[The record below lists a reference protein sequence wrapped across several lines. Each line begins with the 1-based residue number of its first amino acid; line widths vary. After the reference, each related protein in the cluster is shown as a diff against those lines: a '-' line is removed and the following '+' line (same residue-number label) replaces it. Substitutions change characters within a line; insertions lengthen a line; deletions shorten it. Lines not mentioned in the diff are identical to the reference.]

1 MAKEKS
7 KYKQVIDCFLSA
19 IKLYFKYLDRFLK
32 YLSFPIL
39 GQLIGLFLIFSVAYF
54 YTVNLPDLMIKNPVF
69 NNLLVATSVL
79 ILLVILPFLIF
90 AKAFY
95 DYLVAMASLNS
106 MALNL
111 TMKGKGRAKDF
122 DPKMHDELI
131 RRKIFNYLGL
141 LIVISVVSIVAVIP
155 IFWIPAIVFFIYAS
169 LCIQVFT
176 LEERLSPYMAIK
188 RSFTLIK
195 HNFWATS
202 ILLGLLFLFT
212 YIFLPNLIVWAI
224 DKVDGIY
231 YLTSPFESYVKL
243 LPIDIFNQTLTSFN
257 VPFELEPYEVSRFIV
272 TTVISTVI
280 IAYTL
285 PIRCAAL
292 SLWYKYLD
300 DGIIEENRKQNNVDG
315 RKVVKKI
322 MKTPKKQQNKEKED
336 DI

>member
-7 KYKQVIDCFLSA
+7 KYTEALNCFLNG

-32 YLSFPIL
+32 YLSFPVL

-54 YTVNLPDLMIKNPVF
+54 YTVNLPELMSKYPIF
-69 NNLLVATSVL
+69 NNLLVTTSIL
-79 ILLVILPFLIF
+79 ILLVVVPFLIF
-90 AKAFY
+90 TKAFF

-111 TMKGKGRAKDF
+111 SLKGKGRAKDF
-122 DPKMHDELI
+122 DPKAHDELV

-141 LIVISVVSIVAVIP
+141 LIVLSVISIVAVIP
-155 IFWIPAIVFFIYAS
+155 IFWIPALVFFVYAS

-176 LEERLSPYMAIK
+176 LEERLSPYLAIK
-188 RSFTLIK
+188 RSFTLVK
-195 HNFWATS
+195 HNFWATI

-243 LPIDIFNQTLTSFN
+243 LPIDLFNLTLKSFN
-257 VPFELEPYEVSRFIV
+257 VPFDLESYEISRFIV
-272 TTVISTVI
+272 TTVISTLI
-280 IAYTL
+280 ISLTL
-285 PIRCAAL
+285 PIRCAA
-292 SLWYKYLD
+292 STLWYKYLD

-315 RKVVKKI
+315 RKVLKKV

-336 DI
+336 DA

>member
-7 KYKQVIDCFLSA
+7 KYAQVMDCFFSG

-39 GQLIGLFLIFSVAYF
+39 GQLLGLFLIFSVAYF
-54 YTVNLPDLMIKNPVF
+54 YTVNLPDLMVKYPVF
-69 NNLLVATSVL
+69 NNLLVTTSIL
-79 ILLVILPFLIF
+79 ILLVIVPFLIF
-90 AKAFY
+90 TKAFY
-95 DYLVAMASLNS
+95 DYLIAIASLNS

-141 LIVISVVSIVAVIP
+141 LIVLSVIGVVALIP

-169 LCIQVFT
+169 LCIQVFS
-176 LEERLSPYMAIK
+176 LEERLSPYMAIQ
-188 RSFTLIK
+188 RSFTLVK

-243 LPIDIFNQTLTSFN
+243 LPIDLFNQSIASFN
-257 VPFELEPYEVSRFIV
+257 IPFDLEPYEISRFIV
-272 TTVISTVI
+272 TTVISTLI
-280 IAYTL
+280 IASTL
-285 PIRCAAL
+285 PIRCAA
-292 SLWYKYLD
+292 STLWYKYLD

-322 MKTPKKQQNKEKED
+322 MRTPKKQHNKEKED